1 MKPAMPILAVVAGLM
16 SAGLSGCDYVKD
28 LVTEKKIPLKG
39 ERIAVMRYHR
49 NLQPDPQVAD
59 LRVML
64 PPPVA
69 NRDWPQSGGF
79 PSHAMHHLQIAPGI
93 GRAWSIDIGSGS
105 SDERRLMS
113 FPIVVAGLV
122 FAMDV
127 DFEVSAFDVRNGE
140 RVWGYAAK
148 VPDED
153 EDAFGGGLAY
163 DGGRIFVTTGYGRLI
178 ALRARDGAELWQ
190 QNISGPSRAAP
201 TAAGGRV
208 FVVTIDNQLSAHN
221 AETGKREWSH
231 SGISEIAGLLG
242 GSSPAVAGETLV
254 VPYSSG
260 EVFALRVA
268 NGRVTWSDNLIA
280 LRRVDALSTLAHIRG
295 HPVIDRGLVY
305 AMSHSGRLVAID
317 LRTGTRVW
325 DRAIGGV
332 ETPWAAGNFVYV
344 MSNEGELY
352 CLTRRGGRVRWV
364 RPLPRFED
372 PEDKD
377 DPIKWFGP
385 VLASDRLVLAGSHG
399 EALAIS
405 PYTGEVLGRI
415 DLPDNISMAPV
426 VAGDTLYFL
435 TDDGDHVA
443 DR

>member
-1 MKPAMPILAVVAGLM
+1 MKPAVRWLALLAGLM
-16 SAGLSGCDYVKD
+16 AMGLAGCDYIKE
-28 LVTEKKIPLKG
+28 LTGTKKIPLKG
-39 ERIAVMRYHR
+39 ERIAVMRYQR
-49 NLQPDPQVAD
+49 NLAPDPRIAD

-69 NRDWPQSGGF
+69 NRDWPQAGGF
-79 PSHAMHHLQIAPGI
+79 PSHAMHHLRIATGI
-93 GRAWSIDIGSGS
+93 GRAWSVDIGSGS
-105 SDERRLMS
+105 SDERRMMS
-113 FPIVVAGLV
+113 SPIVVGGLV
-122 FAMDV
+122 FVVDV
-127 DFEVSAFDVRNGE
+127 DFKVTAFDANTGN
-140 RVWGYAAK
+140 RVWTYETK
-148 VPDED
+148 IPDED

-163 DGGRIFVTTGYGRLI
+163 DGGRIFMTTGFGRLI

-190 QNISGPSRAAP
+190 QKITGPVRAAP
-201 TAAGGRV
+201 TAAGGRG
-208 FVVTIDNQLSAHN
+208 FVVTIDNQLSAHDV
-221 AETGKREWSH
+221 ETGKREWSH

-242 GSSPAVAGETLV
+242 GSSPAVADDTLV

-325 DRAIGGV
+325 DRTIGGV

-364 RPLPRFED
+364 RPLPRYED

-385 VLASDRLVLAGSHG
+385 VLAGDRLVLAGSHG

-415 DLPDNISMAPV
+415 DLPDNVSMAPV

-435 TDDGDHVA
+435 TDDGDLVA
-443 DR
+443 YR